1 MIKKDI
7 VEKVAERTGLSKL
20 LVKRVVDEF
29 LSVVNEAFEKKERV
43 ELRKFGV
50 FYFKRRKRKIG
61 RNPRTGVEVIIP
73 ERDKLIFKPTI
84 KLEKKKEENE
94 KNLFNSSDISEK
106 EGEEWKDI
114 FFYWY
119 CLRFYFLPALLI
131 WRWKILSKKV
141 KEVHLTSVRITG
153 SRSIFDTVL

>member
-29 LSVVNEAFEKKERV
+29 LSVVNEAFEKKERI

-50 FYFKRRKRKIG
+50 FYFKKRKRKIG

-84 KLEKKKEENE
+84 ELEKKKEENE
-94 KNLFNSSDISEK
+94 KNLFNSSDITKK
-106 EGEEWKDI
+106 EGEE
-114 FFYWY
+114 
-119 CLRFYFLPALLI
+119 
-131 WRWKILSKKV
+131 
-141 KEVHLTSVRITG
+141 
-153 SRSIFDTVL
+153 

>member
-7 VEKVAERTGLSKL
+7 VEKITERTGLSSA

-29 LSVVNEAFEKKERV
+29 LSVVSEAFEKKERI

-50 FYFKRRKRKIG
+50 FYFKKRKRKIG

-84 KLEKKKEENE
+84 KKEKKKEGNE

-106 EGEEWKDI
+106 EGEE
-114 FFYWY
+114 
-119 CLRFYFLPALLI
+119 
-131 WRWKILSKKV
+131 
-141 KEVHLTSVRITG
+141 
-153 SRSIFDTVL
+153 

>member
-29 LSVVNEAFEKKERV
+29 LDVVNEAFEKKERI

-50 FYFKRRKRKIG
+50 FYFKKRKRKIG

-84 KLEKKKEENE
+84 KSGEKKEEIG
-94 KNLFNSSDISEK
+94 KNLFNSSDISEQ
-106 EGEEWKDI
+106 EDEE
-114 FFYWY
+114 
-119 CLRFYFLPALLI
+119 
-131 WRWKILSKKV
+131 
-141 KEVHLTSVRITG
+141 
-153 SRSIFDTVL
+153 

>member
-7 VEKVAERTGLSKL
+7 VEKITERTGLSSA

-29 LSVVNEAFEKKERV
+29 LSVVSEAFEKKERIEI

-50 FYFKRRKRKIG
+50 FYFKKRKRKIG

-84 KLEKKKEENE
+84 RLEKKKEENE
-94 KNLFNSSDISEK
+94 KNLFNLSDTSEK
-106 EGEEWKDI
+106 EGE
-114 FFYWY
+114 
-119 CLRFYFLPALLI
+119 
-131 WRWKILSKKV
+131 
-141 KEVHLTSVRITG
+141 
-153 SRSIFDTVL
+153 